1 MKKNE
6 KKDKVIKIIEKAK
19 SAAAPLCGQSTH
31 IGGCTVGAIAYK
43 A

>member
-6 KKDKVIKIIEKAK
+6 KKKKVIKVIEKAK

-31 IGGCTVGAIAYK
+31 IGGCHAGAITYN
-43 A
+43 